1 MMSRLTMMLRS
12 YRSRLVLGYVLVVGI
27 FAAAWAWSLYGPF
40 TQATVSQ
47 QERNLTA
54 TARAAALFAEA
65 NSADPQQA
73 ADRLAENSDFRVTI
87 VANDGAVLADSDN
100 VASAMENHANRSEI
114 AAALQGEVG
123 IDTRQSATENRQE
136 LYVAVPMTLDGEAAA
151 LRVSQPLAEVD
162 RIIGLSRNV
171 GLGLLGLSVVLALV
185 VAGWRSRM
193 ASKPVS
199 ELSETAT
206 AMASG
211 NLSVAVPE
219 APAELHRLSSALST
233 LRDQL
238 RERITA
244 LEDQER
250 TLRAALDGL
259 PDAIFLLEGDVV
271 RFANHSASRLFR
283 PPAQGWQDVALH
295 EAEMPE
301 SLIASI
307 EAPLANR
314 APFVQEA
321 ATDPFGRTLRVLVAP
336 LDALAHGRTL
346 LAISDIS
353 ERARLEGMRREF
365 VANASHELKTPVTG
379 IRLLAA
385 TAADA
390 AADGDVEQ
398 ALAFTRQIEAEAI
411 RLNHLV
417 VDLLDLS
424 RLEATPA
431 PDSVTDI
438 RRAVGNA
445 VTTHA
450 PAASRKGLELSADLS
465 AVRGIDVFAAA
476 DPTDVAVALDN
487 LLDNAIAYTESGSVR
502 VRVEATDAEVRLAV
516 ADTGPGISAEHLPRI
531 FERFYRIDRART
543 RDGGGTG
550 LGLALVRHVAERS
563 GGSVEVR
570 SEVGAGTTFTVRLPR
585 AK

>member
-1 MMSRLTMMLRS
+1 MSRLTMMLRS

-424 RLEATPA
+424 RLEATPS

-502 VRVEATDAEVRLAV
+502 VYVETTDAEVRLAV

-563 GGSVEVR
+563 GGSVEVH